1 MKILF
6 DTCVPRP
13 LRDRLPDH
21 DIKTT
26 QEMGWDRLRNGE
38 LIQLADEAF
47 EALITS
53 DQSVKYQQNLTA
65 RKLGIVVLPT
75 NHLPSVLQLAPKIAL
90 ALSSLLPGS
99 LVEIKP

>member
-1 MKILF
+1 VKVLF

-13 LRDRLPDH
+13 LRNSLPGH

-38 LIQLADEAF
+38 LLRVAEEAF
-47 EALITS
+47 DALITS
-53 DQSVKYQQNLTA
+53 DQSLKYQQNLTV

-75 NHLPSVLQLAPKIAL
+75 NHLPSVLQLSPKIAL
-90 ALSSLLPGS
+90 ALSGLSTGAVVAIQS
-99 LVEIKP
+99 